1 MEQDIWNKQL
11 SSSASSYKDTKASKE
26 KVYYY
31 KVRAYKTVNKT
42 KYYGAYSDVV
52 CSAKTPSKPV
62 ITVKNAGSKTVKV
75 SWKKVSGANG
85 YEVYRKSGSSA
96 KYSIVQ
102 TVTSGNTL
110 SYTNKKLIKNSKYYY
125 KVRAYRIVNGEKIYS
140 SFSTV
145 KQIKCK

>member
-1 MEQDIWNKQL
+1 MIC
-11 SSSASSYKDTKASKE
+11 A
-26 KVYYY
+26 
-31 KVRAYKTVNKT
+31 
-42 KYYGAYSDVV
+42 
-52 CSAKTPSKPV
+52 AKTPSKPV

-75 SWKKVSGANG
+75 SWKKVYGANG

-110 SYTNKKLIKNSKYYY
+110 SYTNKKLVKNSKYYY

>member
-1 MEQDIWNKQL
+1 MVC
-11 SSSASSYKDTKASKE
+11 STKA
-26 KVYYY
+26 
-31 KVRAYKTVNKT
+31 
-42 KYYGAYSDVV
+42 
-52 CSAKTPSKPV
+52 PSKPV
-62 ITVKNAGSKTVKV
+62 ITVKNAGNKTIKV

-85 YEVYRKSGSSA
+85 YEVYRKAGSGA

-102 TVTSGNTL
+102 TINSGNTL

-125 KVRAYRIVNGEKIYS
+125 KVKAYRIVNGEKIYS